1 MSSRGVFNPKIAKRF
16 NVDPA
21 KAIVM
26 SYACQLVANGCAEW
40 VLLENGDIE
49 TFLLAQRVIIR
60 LA

>member
-26 SYACQLVANGCAEW
+26 SYARQLVANGCA
-40 VLLENGDIE
+40 
-49 TFLLAQRVIIR
+49 
-60 LA
+60 